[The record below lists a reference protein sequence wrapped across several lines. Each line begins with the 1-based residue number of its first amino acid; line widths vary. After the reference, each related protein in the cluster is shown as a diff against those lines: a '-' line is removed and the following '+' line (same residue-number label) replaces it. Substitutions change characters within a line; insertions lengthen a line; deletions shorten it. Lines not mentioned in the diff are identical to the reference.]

1 LADVLL
7 AESANTLQAEEGG
20 STWLITPNIGM
31 TIWTLIVFSVS
42 LVVLTKAVFPR
53 IREAL
58 DRRQAAIEES
68 IDAAERT
75 RQEADALLVEY
86 RERLAEARQ
95 QAEEIVERARQAAAV
110 VESEARTT
118 AQARGEQML
127 EQTRRDIETESRRML
142 DEIMRDVAELT
153 VLATERVTRKTLTDA
168 DQRQLVQDAL
178 SDLDFSALVGGRA
191 HEN

>member
-86 RERLAEARQ
+86 RERLAEARA

-110 VESEARTT
+110 VENEARTT
-118 AQARGEQML
+118 AATRGEQML
-127 EQTRRDIETESRRML
+127 EQTRRDIEAESRRML

>member
-1 LADVLL
+1 MLL

-86 RERLAEARQ
+86 RERLAEARA

-110 VESEARTT
+110 VENEART
-118 AQARGEQML
+118 AAAARGEQML
-127 EQTRRDIETESRRML
+127 EQTRRDIEAESRRML